1 MLYEW
6 NETKREKNT
15 ATHGVD
21 FSAIESFVWEKAV
34 VLTDTRKSYGEPRL
48 LAYGPIEGRLHCVV
62 FTVRKGIIRLISLRK
77 ANSREV
83 KRYG

>member
-1 MLYEW
+1 MIYEW
-6 NETKREKNT
+6 NETKRQKNL

-21 FSAIESFVWEKAV
+21 FSAVESFVWEKAV
-34 VLTDTRKSYGEPRL
+34 VIPDTRRIYGEPRL
-48 LAYGPIEGRLHCVV
+48 LAYGPIEGRLYCTV